1 MSRFLFLLCLD
12 WVMRKA
18 PTDKR
23 RGIRWNFT
31 SLLEDLVFTNDI
43 ALLSSPFHDL
53 HKKTGRLVEETA
65 RVGLKLNTRKCET
78 LRTE

>member
-1 MSRFLFLLCLD
+1 
-12 WVMRKA
+12 MRKA
-18 PTDKR
+18 PTGKR

-43 ALLSSPFHDL
+43 ALLSSPVNDL

-65 RVGLKLNTRKCET
+65 RVGLKLNARKCKT